1 MRKETREQSVH
12 CIPDNL
18 APLRNQ
24 TRPRRGAGGG
34 GAANP
39 RLPETSNSAVLGD
52 ELEEFEGS
60 DYEIDQWLVD
70 DQDFDKYTQKDVE
83 YAGDGVVEKGEQS
96 TEKHRPFDEEVN
108 LSDDGPIANNDIG
121 IEVNNLGDSV
131 RPTLLPPELPSPLW
145 LGQPETEMQ
154 GQGQPEIEVQREMT
168 EVEVYAEADN
178 ANVDAEEMR
187 LEWNSQL
194 AVEWEIPVD
203 PLNDVG
209 DSIEPLFDDAGFDG
223 MTNDTNQD
231 QRQHDGKKK
240 RKLSTK
246 VNKGKLPQSVP
257 ESNPSNAKGKKTLG
271 LPRLRNYMLRSKSV
285 VKSKFGGKKS
295 APINID

>member
-1 MRKETREQSVH
+1 MGTPVG
-12 CIPDNL
+12 
-18 APLRNQ
+18 RN
-24 TRPRRGAGGG
+24 R
-34 GAANP
+34 ANV
-39 RLPETSNSAVLGD
+39 A
-52 ELEEFEGS
+52 
-60 DYEIDQWLVD
+60 
-70 DQDFDKYTQKDVE
+70 
-83 YAGDGVVEKGEQS
+83 S
-96 TEKHRPFDEEVN
+96 TM
-108 LSDDGPIANNDIG
+108 
-121 IEVNNLGDSV
+121 
-131 RPTLLPPELPSPLW
+131 LL
-145 LGQPETEMQ
+145 
-154 GQGQPEIEVQREMT
+154 QGQPEIEVQREMT

-178 ANVDAEEMR
+178 ANVVAEEMR